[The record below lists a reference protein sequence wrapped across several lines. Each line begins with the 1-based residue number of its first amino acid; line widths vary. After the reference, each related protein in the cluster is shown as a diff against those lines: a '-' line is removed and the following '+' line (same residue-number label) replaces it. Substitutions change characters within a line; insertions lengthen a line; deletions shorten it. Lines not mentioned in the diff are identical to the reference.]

1 MIPPWCSAPGALA
14 AGLGSPRQGT
24 WTYWRE
30 SNKAS
35 KMMKGL
41 EHLSCKEKL
50 RELGLL
56 QMKRDLHNVPKY
68 LMKGNE
74 AEGAKLLSGAQ

>member
-1 MIPPWCSAPGALA
+1 
-14 AGLGSPRQGT
+14 
-24 WTYWRE
+24 
-30 SNKAS
+30 
-35 KMMKGL
+35 MKDP

-68 LMKGNE
+68 LMEGNE